1 MGREITEDTKCGRL
15 LLRGCNSILI
25 RRLIG
30 DVPTEKK
37 TDEPVFEAHVE
48 DKCNHTIYARL
59 SKTCVEKLGFKT
71 DTDLKVQVQFVLN
84 RMPFCEWHRAI
95 DCLPNTQLVFPPSTH
110 RYGEDHYLWNN
121 RWDKMVQ
128 THILN
133 ERQKKAVAVIMA
145 PKEEILP
152 PILLLGPFGTGKT
165 STIAQAL
172 RIMLLDN
179 MDSKIILCTQSN
191 SAADLYVKEFFDGW
205 YRESKN
211 PRLKPLRIYY
221 KGRTRNTV
229 IAQSVI

>member
-1 MGREITEDTKCGRL
+1 M
-15 LLRGCNSILI
+15 I
-25 RRLIG
+25 RRLVG
-30 DVPTEKK
+30 EVPTDQN
-37 TDEPVFEAHVE
+37 TNEPVFEAHVE

-59 SKTCVEKLGFKT
+59 SKVCVEKLGFKS
-71 DTDLKVQVQFVLN
+71 DTDLKVQVQFMLN

-95 DCLPNTQLVFPPSTH
+95 DCLPNTHLVFPSPTH
-110 RYGEDHYLWNN
+110 RFGEDHYTWNN
-121 RWDKMVQ
+121 RWDKLVH

-172 RIMLLDN
+172 RILLLDN
-179 MDSKIILCTQSN
+179 PESKVILCTQSN

-205 YRESKN
+205 YKQSHN

-229 IAQSVI
+229 II